1 MEYITNTSLIASGL
15 FFLGA
20 AVFFWGA
27 VYLYKKF
34 SKLSQYGK
42 IKNWR
47 ILFGLIIF
55 FLVSYL
61 ALSYFVMFSPFN
73 WFELLISIFFLIGS
87 VFVYVVVTIST
98 DTLQELESSKTRFE
112 ALVEN
117 GSDCVIIISPEA
129 KPIYVSRSVTKIL
142 GYSPEDVLKL
152 DMMTLIHPDEAE
164 GAQMAIVNAMQKP
177 GVPVQGHTSRVRHKD
192 GSWRWLEAVVTNM
205 LHDPSINGIVDN
217 FRDVTDRIQAEEEL
231 RITTQR
237 LVLATRASKLG
248 IWDQDIAKDKLI
260 WDESMFRI
268 YGIKKESFKENHA
281 AWMELIH
288 PEDKPAFQENTEK
301 VMRGEGNLDIEFR
314 ILQPD
319 NSIRYVRA
327 MAILECDKDGT
338 PLRLVGTN
346 LDITNRKDYEL
357 TLEQI
362 SFDIAHVIRRPLS
375 NLLGLSSMIEN
386 DNIDLKSLK
395 KYAKFIRI
403 VSDELD
409 DFTKKLSTIYDD
421 KKKAFKSQK

>member
-1 MEYITNTSLIASGL
+1 
-15 FFLGA
+15 
-20 AVFFWGA
+20 
-27 VYLYKKF
+27 
-34 SKLSQYGK
+34 
-42 IKNWR
+42 
-47 ILFGLIIF
+47 
-55 FLVSYL
+55 
-61 ALSYFVMFSPFN
+61 LSYFVMFSPFN

-129 KPIYVSRSVTKIL
+129 KLIYVSRSVTKIL

-192 GSWRWLEAVVTNM
+192 GSCRWLEAVVTNM